1 MKNNCPTNN
10 KSAKGFTLIELL
22 IVIAVLGVLAAVVLV
37 AINPLEQLARGR
49 DSGRKTTV
57 GQLKNAAQA
66 FYTSHNATYSSHT
79 GGWVTNLTN
88 AGELKAIPASIS
100 YNASGSVCTA
110 TIAQASINSAAE
122 NGWCYYTNYTG
133 DAVVYTRLESKSEIT
148 KCPPTT
154 YPVPFFLWNSAEG
167 KAGVVCTATGMEPTG
182 FLPFTFY

>member
-1 MKNNCPTNN
+1 MKSNCPTNKKHN
-10 KSAKGFTLIELL
+10 KGFTLIELL

-79 GGWVTNLTN
+79 NGWVTNLTN
-88 AGELKAIPASIS
+88 AGELKAIPASVA
-100 YNASGSVCTA
+100 YNTGAACAASAVQGG
-110 TIAQASINSAAE
+110 INSAVE
-122 NGWCYYTNYTG
+122 NGWCYYTDYLN

-148 KCPPTT
+148 KCPTGQ
-154 YPVPFFLWNSAEG
+154 PVPFFLWNSKEG
-167 KAGVVCTATGMEPTG
+167 RAGVVCQATGTEPTG
-182 FLPFTFY
+182 FLPFTYY